1 MSVTCVGNRWIV
13 RSEVA
18 QHVQARPW
26 VRWVEDDD
34 DSDGGKR
41 QSGAPLVDWAKGMI
55 ASGPPLP
62 LLALLTQPTARVPRI
77 LYMYTFR
84 LILSLSL
91 SLSLS
96 PPHTFIGTTCRE
108 RDRGKA
114 HGGTVLSIYACVLSS
129 I

>member
-1 MSVTCVGNRWIV
+1 MGSSDRASDRGAG
-13 RSEVA
+13 SEVA

-77 LYMYTFR
+77 LYTP
-84 LILSLSL
+84 S
-91 SLSLS
+91 
-96 PPHTFIGTTCRE
+96 
-108 RDRGKA
+108 A
-114 HGGTVLSIYACVLSS
+114 
-129 I
+129 